1 MILLADDD
9 IDDAELLQEA
19 IAIIAPY
26 VEVAIVTDGKQVADF
41 LAKCPDDELP
51 AAVLLDYHMAQ
62 CDGPELLLWI
72 CDHERLVSIPK
83 FVWGTPDEKT
93 FGEKCK
99 RFGATQYFVKPVD
112 IRGVLHIANSVLAQS
127 GI

>member
-19 IAIIAPY
+19 IAVIAPY
-26 VEVAIVTDGKQVADF
+26 VTVAIVTDGQQAAEF

-51 AAVLLDYHMAQ
+51 AAVLFDYHMSPFN
-62 CDGPELLLWI
+62 GPELLAWI
-72 CDHERLVSIPK
+72 CNHERLMAIPK
-83 FVWGTPDEKT
+83 FVWGTLDEKT
-93 FGEKCK
+93 YAEKCK

-112 IRGVLHIANSVLAQS
+112 IRGVLHIAKSVLTLS